1 MTDTHIFFVA
11 DGERLEWQSWLLAA
25 SLAQAHEGQEGVH
38 LYAYA
43 GAEWLPQVGKVT
55 KSIYRAAGVDLRPL
69 PASPDWAKPYPHG
82 NKISAAT
89 DTRGPGRQIFLD
101 TDMVCLNPLTALA
114 ELPDT
119 HVAAAPEGRPT
130 WGPGKRWRRAYNH
143 FGLPMPTARV
153 NLLRG
158 KRLEYVPYFNAGLVA
173 MSDTP
178 GPDGKR
184 FADHWLE
191 TALDFD
197 HNCAIANKR
206 PWLDQITL
214 PLTMARFGYTA
225 HVLDK
230 TWNYSLSHRGSSI
243 EQTPNGQI
251 LHYHRCRF
259 LEAAPQWPGIRDR
272 FFDLVPKSHHPAA
285 RKGLADLGL
294 TVL

>member
-25 SLAQAHEGQEGVH
+25 SLAKAHEGQEGVH

-69 PASPDWAKPYPHG
+69 PEPPNWAKPYPHG
-82 NKISAAT
+82 NKIVAAT

-101 TDMVCLNPLTALA
+101 TDMVCLNPLTPLA

-130 WGPGKRWRRAYNH
+130 WGPDDRWQRAYDH
-143 FGLPMPTARV
+143 YGLPMPAARV

-158 KRLEYVPYFNAGLVA
+158 NRPEHVPYFNAGLVA
-173 MSDTP
+173 MSDRP
-178 GPDGKR
+178 GPDDKR

-191 TALDFD
+191 TAVDFD
-197 HNCAIANKR
+197 HNCSIAHKR

-214 PLTMARFGYTA
+214 PLTMARFGYAA
-225 HVLDK
+225 HVLDEN
-230 TWNYSLSHRGSSI
+230 WNYSLSHRGNAI
-243 EQTPNGQI
+243 ERTPDARI
-251 LHYHRCRF
+251 LHYHRFRF

-272 FFDLVPKSHHPAA
+272 FFDIVPKSHHSAA
-285 RKGLADLGL
+285 RKVLSGIGLAD
-294 TVL
+294 V